1 MFLVWCCWGWIMNFE
16 LYQILT
22 RKEDPDL
29 VMGNVG
35 EKETEGRYY
44 SSYCFDFREIMTYEL
59 LGMSVNFM

>member
-35 EKETEGRYY
+35 DY
-44 SSYCFDFREIMTYEL
+44 DL
-59 LGMSVNFM
+59 